1 VIRALL
7 AAGAVSALAGTD
19 VSRLQQM
26 QAKEF
31 SAHADSLARASS
43 VSDSLAPRDS
53 SKGAMSARD
62 SSQFRKLPDRIMP
75 LSRQM
80 MFAGGFMIFLAVM
93 ITSLQNFNPND

>member
-1 VIRALL
+1 VIPALL
-7 AAGAVSALAGTD
+7 LAGAVSALAGTD
-19 VSRLQQM
+19 VSRLQQL

-31 SAHADSLARASS
+31 ASQADSLARAST
-43 VSDSLAPRDS
+43 VPDSLAGRDS
-53 SKGAMSARD
+53 SRMSARD
-62 SSQFRKLPDRIMP
+62 STQLRKLPDRVMP